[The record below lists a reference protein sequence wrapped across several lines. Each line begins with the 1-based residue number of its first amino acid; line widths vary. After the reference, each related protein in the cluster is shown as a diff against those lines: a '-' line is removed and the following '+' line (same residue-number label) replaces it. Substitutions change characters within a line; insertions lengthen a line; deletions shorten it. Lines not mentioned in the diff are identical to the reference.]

1 MSSGPIIREATLADV
16 PALRRYAMDLFSERL
31 PTLLNLDPD
40 ISLAD
45 EEAFVRPY
53 LDKPGWLLLMVEDT
67 VEEGA
72 EGEKGA
78 GAAGAAG
85 VAEAIAV
92 LSFQG
97 REHAYLTHSGEFGIS
112 VRRDWRGRGIGTRLL
127 DALEAW
133 ALAHGFRRLELSVFA
148 NNVDAVR
155 LYERRGFER
164 EGCRRGAVLIDGAF
178 IDLIEM
184 AKVLT

>member
-1 MSSGPIIREATLADV
+1 
-16 PALRRYAMDLFSERL
+16 MDLFSERL

-40 ISLAD
+40 ISLED

-53 LDKPGWLLLMVEDT
+53 LDKPGWLLLMAEDPG
-67 VEEGA
+67 EEGA
-72 EGEKGA
+72 E
-78 GAAGAAG
+78 AAGAAE
-85 VAEAIAV
+85 VIAV

-133 ALAHGFRRLELSVFA
+133 AQAHGFRRLELTVFA

-164 EGCRRGAVLIDGAF
+164 EGRKRGAVLIDGDF

-184 AKVLT
+184 VKVVK